1 MEIKSSL
8 NFKDINNLNYSQNII
23 KKLNLSLFNLQ
34 IYTEINKEYQST
46 IKASLIIFVLFLF
59 EL

>member
-34 IYTEINKEYQST
+34 IYTEINKEYNY
-46 IKASLIIFVLFLF
+46 K
-59 EL
+59 